1 MHTIWLTI
9 LCWRSRTFIN
19 RQNLRPSK
27 LATVGEISKG
37 SGFSQRIWNNI
48 RTEFLRNFR
57 RRKFS
62 LLVFSTYFHAAKRY
76 KRGGNNPKAFD
87 CFEMKKNTWTSVIK
101 HNLLK
106 HSILFT
112 CVDCQELSWKK
123 YSLSPS
129 TEVCSRQSSK
139 VLGFFERWFQQRWAS
154 YAWLVHYTSLLT
166 QNLLTVFIC
175 SQASSLFTVLLK
187 ERIKHTL
194 T

>member
-1 MHTIWLTI
+1 MKYPKDLDFPNVFE
-9 LCWRSRTFIN
+9 S
-19 RQNLRPSK
+19 
-27 LATVGEISKG
+27 
-37 SGFSQRIWNNI
+37 NI

-62 LLVFSTYFHAAKRY
+62 LLVFATYFHAAKRY

-101 HNLLK
+101 HNLLR

-112 CVDCQELSWKK
+112 CVDFQELSWKQ

-129 TEVCSRQSSK
+129 TEVCYRQSSK
-139 VLGFFERWFQQRWAS
+139 VLGNFERWFQQRWVL
-154 YAWLVHYTSLLT
+154 YAWLVHYTSLFT

-187 ERIKHTL
+187 ARIKHILTL
-194 T
+194 FFFLTFFSPQDLRGPQIWSI